1 MWSYP
6 GEYLCH
12 PAGVQDNTHFQIL
25 GARLLA
31 KLVAEGIREAGLN
44 DLIIHLRR
52 GE

>member
-6 GEYLCH
+6 GEFIAH
-12 PAGVQDNTHFQIL
+12 PGGVYDNTHFQIL

-31 KLVAEGIREAGLN
+31 ELIVEGIREVGLN
-44 DLIIHLRR
+44 DLIIHLRQ